1 MQETH
6 KSFLIKDL
14 LGDVLSE
21 STKGKFPK
29 NLNIQNELK
38 KKVFFSIFFYI

>member
-29 NLNIQNELK
+29 KFIFIKNLKNNLFLH
-38 KKVFFSIFFYI
+38 FF

>member
-21 STKGKFPK
+21 STKGKFYFIMNLK
-29 NLNIQNELK
+29 NNT
-38 KKVFFSIFFYI
+38 FFLHFFND